1 MNRYDSTSPLSSE
14 VVRGCHLCKLYFVW
28 YGRNAYHSTWAS
40 KYVIDAAFHKSLPHA
55 KQYAESQRV
64 QGSRFYIREI
74 AALAF
79 PITDVSLIVTQ
90 INTVKPFERYHRR
103 NPKSS
108 QVSDI
113 AAFFIPWES
122 DTILQ
127 FLVPGD
133 IAVPFLPLR
142 HFYSISDG
150 IYYEL
155 RWGQLDPSTSAPEIK
170 FAEATANQLNKWL
183 TDLKPPS
190 QEEAED

>member
-1 MNRYDSTSPLSSE
+1 MTYAAFGIEDLIAAYREPSVDRLAEGSLSFLFSRRFAERRPMNRYDSTSPLSSE
-14 VVRGCHLCKLYFVW
+14 VVRGCYLCKLYFVW

-40 KYVIDAAFHKSLPHA
+40 KYVVDAAFHKSLPHA

-108 QVSDI
+108 RVSDI
-113 AAFFIPWES
+113 AAFFEPWES

-133 IAVPFLPLR
+133 IAYPF
-142 HFYSISDG
+142 G
-150 IYYEL
+150 KC
-155 RWGQLDPSTSAPEIK
+155 A
-170 FAEATANQLNKWL
+170 
-183 TDLKPPS
+183 
-190 QEEAED
+190 